1 MDLLQNPFYMLTA
14 TQQDNLHRI
23 MELAAEQRLLLDT
36 NECVAA
42 QATLTNPRK
51 RISAEMAWLPGVA
64 PERAADILMLLEG
77 AVENHPLSVN
87 VFSIAPDDSFAAA
100 LLRLPYAKGYNVAD
114 KILELLKRPE
124 AHFASIGKFLGIE
137 SLTPIARANLL
148 AARIARLRTYAP
160 DVVAEWILAIAQVF
174 ENVNSTE
181 VCATLNKDRKVSGF
195 PEITDLSAIE
205 SEIQQRRLHY
215 RQVIKSA
222 LENISVAKVRVQAVT
237 KVLLEVE
244 AVTESASPIG
254 SILIEDAIDAYEI
267 GVQPFLESVEKNIE
281 TLEQR
286 IRVAAEHE
294 KPAVAFGLM
303 VDELIEIVKGWGVIT
318 RPIQLKKKRQ
328 GLHDTA
334 SNRVGNRVREF
345 AIHLFNEY
353 DKLRSSQQIL
363 TSLQEVFNEGS
374 EIAEGITADLETL
387 NKIAERREQQIF

>member
-1 MDLLQNPFYMLTA
+1 MDLLQNPFYILTA

-36 NECVAA
+36 DECVAA

-51 RISAEMAWLPGVA
+51 RISAEIAWLPGVA
-64 PERAADILMLLEG
+64 PERASDILMLLEG
-77 AVENHPLSVN
+77 AAENHPLSVSAAS
-87 VFSIAPDDSFAAA
+87 VAPDNSLAAA
-100 LLRLPYAKGYNVAD
+100 LLRLPYTKGYNVAD

-137 SLTPIARANLL
+137 NLTPIARANLL

-160 DVVAEWILAIAQVF
+160 DVVAEWILAMAQAF

-222 LENISVAKVRVQAVT
+222 LENISVAKVRVQAANI
-237 KVLLEVE
+237 LLVEVE
-244 AVTESASPIG
+244 AAMESAPPIG
-254 SILIEDAIDAYEI
+254 SILIDDAIDAYEI
-267 GVQPFLESVEKNIE
+267 GIQSFLESVEKNIE
-281 TLEQR
+281 TLEQK
-286 IRVAAEHE
+286 IRVAAEYE
-294 KPAVAFGLM
+294 KPTAAFELI
-303 VDELIEIVKGWGVIT
+303 VDELIEIVKEWGGIT

-328 GLHDTA
+328 GLYDTA

-374 EIAEGITADLETL
+374 EIVEGITADLETL
-387 NKIAERREQQIF
+387 NKIAEWREQQIF

>member
-1 MDLLQNPFYMLTA
+1 MDLLQNPFYILAA
-14 TQQDNLHRI
+14 TQRDNLYRI

-36 NECVAA
+36 DECIAA

-64 PERAADILMLLEG
+64 PERASDILMLLEG
-77 AVENHPLSVN
+77 AAENHPLSVN
-87 VFSIAPDDSFAAA
+87 AASIIPDDSLAAA
-100 LLRLPYAKGYNVAD
+100 LLRLPYAKEYNVAD

-160 DVVAEWILAIAQVF
+160 DVVAEWILAIAQAF
-174 ENVNSTE
+174 ENVNPTE
-181 VCATLNKDRKVSGF
+181 VCATLNKDRRVSGF
-195 PEITDLSAIE
+195 PEITDLSTIE

-237 KVLLEVE
+237 IVLLEVE
-244 AVTESASPIG
+244 AATESAFPIG
-254 SILIEDAIDAYEI
+254 SILIDDAIDAYEI
-267 GVQPFLESVEKNIE
+267 GVQSFLESVENNIE

-294 KPAVAFGLM
+294 KPAASFELM
-303 VDELIEIVKGWGVIT
+303 VDELIEIVKEWGIIT

-334 SNRVGNRVREF
+334 SSRVGNRVREF

-363 TSLQEVFNEGS
+363 TLLQKVFS
-374 EIAEGITADLETL
+374 EISEIVEGITVDLETL
-387 NKIAERREQQIF
+387 NKIAKQREQKSP